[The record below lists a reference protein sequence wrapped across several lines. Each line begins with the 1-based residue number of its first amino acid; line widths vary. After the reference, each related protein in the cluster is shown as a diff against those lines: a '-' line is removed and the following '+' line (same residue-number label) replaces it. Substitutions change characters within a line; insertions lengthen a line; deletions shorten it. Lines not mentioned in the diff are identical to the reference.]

1 MTTLTNALA
10 HSYNSVPVRLMIAI
24 GRKAIIETAHLVGIR
39 GELETWAPMVLG
51 TSSLTLIDLTTGYA
65 TFATGGK
72 LTTPYSILEM
82 RRANGDV
89 IYSRAADITEQP
101 RQVVPEEKIAQLNS
115 MLKEVVKAGTGKKAD
130 LGFAPQAGKTGT
142 NQGYRDA
149 WYIGFTA
156 HNVTG
161 VWFGNDDFSPMIKV
175 TGGLVPAPTWKSI
188 MLVAEAGERPESLP
202 GIPYDDSYT
211 ATQVVASAAD
221 SAAVPDETDQPADQ
235 AGVGEVTASV
245 AEPDDVSQVLKG
257 MFNLFEDGTK
267 PGKRKG
273 KLKSAKTKPDMLVLP
288 KANASAEPPAAED
301 QRTFLDSIF
310 GSLDGSDKPR
320 KKKPLFSF

>member
-1 MTTLTNALA
+1 
-10 HSYNSVPVRLMIAI
+10 
-24 GRKAIIETAHLVGIR
+24 VGIR

-51 TSSLTLIDLTTGYA
+51 TSALTLLDLTTGYA

-72 LTTPYSILEM
+72 LARPYTILEM

-89 IYSRAADITEQP
+89 IYRRAEDVKEPP
-101 RQVVPEEKIAQLNS
+101 RQVVPEEKIAELNS
-115 MLKEVVKAGTGKKAD
+115 MLKEVVKSGTGKKAD

-161 VWFGNDDFSPMIKV
+161 VWFGNDDFTPMIKV

-188 MLVAEAGERPESLP
+188 MLVAEAGQRPESLP

-211 ATQVVASAAD
+211 ATQVVASAGD
-221 SAAVPDETDQPADQ
+221 SAATTDDTDQPVDQ
-235 AGVGEVTASV
+235 PAAGEVTASV
-245 AEPDDVSQVLKG
+245 AEPDDVSQVLNG
-257 MFNLFEDGTK
+257 MFSLFEDGTK
-267 PGKRKG
+267 PGKRKS
-273 KLKSAKTKPDMLVLP
+273 KLRTAKTKSDTLILP
-288 KANASAEPPAAED
+288 KANASAEPPPADD
-301 QRTFLDSIF
+301 QRSFLDSIF
-310 GSLDGSDKPR
+310 GSLEGSDKPR